1 MKGYFVISILISLMA
16 IFSCSSEKQA
26 EVQMEAEQHTMDQS
40 IDITADM
47 LTTKIDLICDMDLTK
62 HAIKDTTIYKD
73 QLYGFC
79 SSYCKEKFL
88 EDPEAAIAKLEAE
101 TE

>member
-1 MKGYFVISILISLMA
+1 MKGIFIIPILASLFL
-16 IFSCSSEKQA
+16 IFGCSGEKQA
-26 EVQMEAEQHTMDQS
+26 DVQMEAEHSMDQS

-47 LTTKIDLICDMDLTK
+47 LTTNVDLICSMDLTK
-62 HAIKDTTIYKD
+62 HAIKDTTVYKD

-88 EDPEAAIAKLEAE
+88 EDPEAAIAKLETD